1 MNKTSVNRASWFLHD
16 GVYYH
21 VINGV
26 INFDDKA
33 SGLLRTELAHFD
45 NTDTNLKTG
54 VYDIFSEGSGLD
66 SKLVDQVRARQDA
79 INRAAWDEELAR
91 NGGEK
96 KSPPPVGYTKDQVD
110 AIVESMSG
118 GPKRDVVS
126 HYTVGEIETID
137 FIFDKLGYE
146 GGMAYVIGNLI
157 KYPSRANHKG
167 CRRADITKIR
177 NYATIALEHMDKNGE
192 LE

>member
-1 MNKTSVNRASWFLHD
+1 MKKTSVNRASWFLHD
-16 GVYYH
+16 GVYYP
-21 VINGV
+21 VTDGV
-26 INFDDKA
+26 INFDGKA
-33 SGLLRTELAHFD
+33 AGGLLRTELSHFD

-54 VYDIFSEGSGLD
+54 VYDIFSEGSGIG
-66 SKLVDQVRARQDA
+66 SKLVDQVRERQDA
-79 INRAAWDEELAR
+79 INKAAWDEEVAR
-91 NGGEK
+91 NGGELK
-96 KSPPPVGYTKDQVD
+96 TPPVGFTKDQVD
-110 AIVESMSG
+110 AIVESMS

-146 GGMAYVIGNLI
+146 GGLAYVIGNLI
-157 KYPSRANHKG
+157 KYPARANHKG
-167 CRRADITKIR
+167 CRRSDITKIR

>member
-1 MNKTSVNRASWFLHD
+1 MKQRINRASYFLRD
-16 GVYYH
+16 GQYFPILFDKIADDSPVKNPLLSELHYYD
-21 VINGV
+21 NNDGQ
-26 INFDDKA
+26 NTP
-33 SGLLRTELAHFD
+33 GGHFD
-45 NTDTNLKTG
+45 IYGFPPETESMLN
-54 VYDIFSEGSGLD
+54 
-66 SKLVDQVRARQDA
+66 Q
-79 INRAAWDEELAR
+79 AAWDEEVDR
-91 NGGEK
+91 NESLHGLT
-96 KSPPPVGYTKDQVD
+96 PPPPITPEQ
-110 AIVESMSG
+110 AETFQ
-118 GPKRDVVS
+118 RDVVS

-137 FIFDKLGYE
+137 YIFDKLGYE